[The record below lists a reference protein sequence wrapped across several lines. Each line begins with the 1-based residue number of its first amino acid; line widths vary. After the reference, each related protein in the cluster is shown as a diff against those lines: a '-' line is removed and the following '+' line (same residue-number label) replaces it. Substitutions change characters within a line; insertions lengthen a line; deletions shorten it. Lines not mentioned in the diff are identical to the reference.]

1 MKSDS
6 AEEATNKGDGGWG
19 GGREDGMSAE
29 EENKGCERSLAPHG
43 AKDSAPGVI

>member
-6 AEEATNKGDGGWG
+6 AEEATNKEDRGRGD
-19 GGREDGMSAE
+19 RMSAE

-43 AKDSAPGVI
+43 AKDSAAGVI

>member
-6 AEEATNKGDGGWG
+6 AEKATNKGDGGRG
-19 GGREDGMSAE
+19 DGMSAQ
-29 EENKGCERSLAPHG
+29 EENNGCERSLAPHR